1 MARKPRVEYPGALY
15 HVIARGNNRQPVFI
29 TQKNY
34 QCYLDL
40 LIKVK
45 DELPFILYSFCLMP
59 NHIHLLIKTKD
70 APLSR
75 IMSKV
80 QTSYAK
86 YFNRS
91 RKTVGHVFQGRYK
104 AILCDSDIYL
114 LELIRYIHLNPVRAG
129 LAAMPQDYVWSSHKE
144 YLNNGKAIVDKELVL
159 PMFSK
164 NSLEAKRQLNRFV
177 VEKIAE
183 SQQEG
188 FYRVVDQRFLGDEE
202 FILDISLKFDGLK
215 RKKLKFEN
223 RKIDLKSILGLVA
236 KRCNIDER
244 DILSQNQS
252 RRISLARHLFIYVAK
267 EEFNFSGKEIADLLD
282 KDNSSISHAARKIRA
297 SLVTDIDLKSALES
311 ILEQIDRVDR
321 G

>member
-1 MARKPRVEYPGALY
+1 MARKPRVECPGALY
-15 HVIARGNNRQPVFI
+15 HVIARGNNRQPIFV

-34 QCYLDL
+34 QYYLNL
-40 LIKVK
+40 LAKVK
-45 DELPFILYSFCLMP
+45 DELPFVLYSFCLMP

-129 LAAMPQDYVWSSHKE
+129 LAAMPQDYLWSSHKE
-144 YLNNGKAIVDKELVL
+144 YLSNSKAVVDKELIL
-159 PMFSK
+159 PMFGK
-164 NSLEAKRQLNRFV
+164 NSLEAKRQLNQFV
-177 VEKIAE
+177 IEKLTE
-183 SQQEG
+183 GRQEDL
-188 FYRVVDQRFLGDEE
+188 YRVADQRFLGDEE
-202 FILDISLKFDGLK
+202 FVLDISLKFDGLK
-215 RKKLKFEN
+215 RKRLKLEN
-223 RKIDLKSILGLVA
+223 KKVGLKSILGLVA
-236 KRCNIDER
+236 KKYNVDER

-252 RRISLARHLFIYVAK
+252 RWISLARHLFIYIAK
-267 EEFNFSGKEIADLLD
+267 EEYNFSGKEIADLLG

-297 SLVTDIDLKSALES
+297 SLIVDMDLKSALES
-311 ILEQIDRVDR
+311 VLEQIFVVNY
-321 G
+321 